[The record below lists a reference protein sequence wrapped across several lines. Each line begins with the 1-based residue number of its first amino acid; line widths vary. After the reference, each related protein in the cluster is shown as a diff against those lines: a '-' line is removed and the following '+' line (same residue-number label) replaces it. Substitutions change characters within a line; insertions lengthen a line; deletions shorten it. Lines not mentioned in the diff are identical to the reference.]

1 MVWKTQVHA
10 EIIHEEFVL
19 INHEAEKY
27 TKNLKKLLS

>member
-1 MVWKTQVHA
+1 MVWKTQVNA

-27 TKNLKKLLS
+27 TKN